1 MRNTAITPPPHI
13 CSDMHHCFPKE
24 PPQSMFLTNSL
35 SRQITYT
42 SPGLMFCVRNEFKFF
57 FCMRKLI
64 VLLCPKWNY
73 WQNNLAMAI
82 STSSKSAT
90 TTLLHNNMSLDPIH
104 NPTANMGWIFLFYG
118 RKQLFN
124 VFRIPQP
131 ALLLTNTQPRCALDN
146 AVVLF
151 VNFPSG
157 TP

>member
-1 MRNTAITPPPHI
+1 MRNAAITPPPHI

-42 SPGLMFCVRNEFKFF
+42 SPGLMFCVRNEFTNFF

-104 NPTANMGWIFLFYG
+104 NPTANMGWIF
-118 RKQLFN
+118 FN

>member
-1 MRNTAITPPPHI
+1 MIPNNAKMLPSLLLLIFALTCITA
-13 CSDMHHCFPKE
+13 SQKN

-42 SPGLMFCVRNEFKFF
+42 SPGLMFCVRNEFTNFF

-118 RKQLFN
+118 RKTTF
-124 VFRIPQP
+124 
-131 ALLLTNTQPRCALDN
+131 
-146 AVVLF
+146 
-151 VNFPSG
+151 
-157 TP
+157 

>member
-1 MRNTAITPPPHI
+1 MILNNAKR
-13 CSDMHHCFPKE
+13 CHHSSSSYLLWHASLLPKRT

-42 SPGLMFCVRNEFKFF
+42 SPGLMFCVRNEFTNFF

-118 RKQLFN
+118 RKTTF
-124 VFRIPQP
+124 
-131 ALLLTNTQPRCALDN
+131 
-146 AVVLF
+146 
-151 VNFPSG
+151 
-157 TP
+157 